1 MDEQISQLSDS
12 TAIRVLSQMPETW
25 SSEGTTDLALAP
37 EQQEALARWLGAPV
51 ASSSPVSEGDL
62 ARQTLA
68 LLATDPLR
76 REAILAMAAESP
88 SQSDRFDAGTT
99 IAIGAA
105 VLMVLQTYVRFERDK
120 KGKWSIEIKKD
131 PTSNQ
136 LLKPVI
142 EKFLAFVSIN

>member
-25 SSEGTTDLALAP
+25 SSEGTTDPALAP
-37 EQQEALARWLGAPV
+37 EQQDALAEWLGAPV
-51 ASSSPVSEGDL
+51 ASSPVSEGDL
-62 ARQTLA
+62 ARQTLT
-68 LLATDPLR
+68 LLATEPLR
-76 REAILAMAAESP
+76 REAILAIAAESP

-120 KGKWSIEIKKD
+120 EGKWSIEIKKD
-131 PTSNQ
+131 PTSNE
-136 LLKPVI
+136 LLKPMV
-142 EKFLAFVSIN
+142 EKFLAFLTLK

>member
-25 SSEGTTDLALAP
+25 SSEGTTDPSLTAEQQDALA
-37 EQQEALARWLGAPV
+37 EWLGAPV
-51 ASSSPVSEGDL
+51 ASLPVSEGDL
-62 ARQTLA
+62 ARQTLT
-68 LLATDPLR
+68 LLATEPLR

-105 VLMVLQTYVRFERDK
+105 VLMVLQTYVRIERDK
-120 KGKWSIEIKKD
+120 EGKWSIEIKKN
-131 PTSNQ
+131 PTSDK
-136 LLKPVI
+136 LLKPVV
-142 EKFLAFVSIN
+142 EKFLAFLH